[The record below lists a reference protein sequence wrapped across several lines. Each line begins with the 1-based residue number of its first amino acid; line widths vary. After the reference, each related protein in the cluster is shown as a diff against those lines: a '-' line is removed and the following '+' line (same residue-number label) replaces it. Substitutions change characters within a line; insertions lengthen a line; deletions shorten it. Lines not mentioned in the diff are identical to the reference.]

1 LTDKKLESSM
11 STTELN
17 IFSLI
22 NIIINN
28 KFKILISVIFF
39 LSAGIIYVNIY
50 PPTFKAVIKIDQI
63 GYDEISHYSFLNT
76 IKIKNIDGVRKE
88 NEREREDAELISPE
102 KLLEIFVK
110 EFSSLEGLIFSL
122 EKNNPNLYSHI
133 ENDEVSKRELLLQV
147 AKGFNIEEKLSFKKT
162 RLSYLISFGTKD
174 TANAKLILKD
184 ALDYTNKKVNE
195 SLIVEL
201 ENIKNALAN
210 DAVYESKKIAL
221 ETLLYL
227 KNQLL
232 IAEKFEISEP
242 TMERQIIN
250 LLKDNIHWETRRIPH
265 YTLGTNFLIKH
276 IKDLELVMSDLST
289 DETEILNTLG
299 SVGLFSLNPLHQMRQ
314 VARLEEAIR
323 ISPINQNTFKAV
335 EYDIELT
342 DFSKSAIHTLI
353 LIAAFVTGLLFGIFV
368 SVFYSIRSSL

>member
-1 LTDKKLESSM
+1 MTDKKLESSM
-11 STTELN
+11 GTTELN

-28 KFKILISVIFF
+28 KFKILISVLFF

-63 GYDEISHYSFLNT
+63 GYEEISHYSFLNT
-76 IKIKNIDGVRKE
+76 IKINNIDGDLKQKVKE
-88 NEREREDAELISPE
+88 IQDAELISSE
-102 KLLEIFVK
+102 KLLEIFINK
-110 EFSSLEGLIFSL
+110 FSSLEGLIFSL

-133 ENDEVSKRELLLQV
+133 DNDEESKRAVLQQV
-147 AKGFNIEEKLSFKKT
+147 AKGFNIEEELSFKKT
-162 RLSYLISFGTKD
+162 KLSYLISFGTND

-184 ALDYTNKKVNE
+184 ALDYTNQKVNE
-195 SLIVEL
+195 SLNVEL
-201 ENIKNALAN
+201 QNIKNSLAN
-210 DAVYESKKIAL
+210 DAIYESKKIAL

-232 IAEKFEISEP
+232 IAEKFEISDP

-250 LLKDNIHWETRRIPH
+250 LLKDNIREKERIPH
-265 YTLGTNFLIKH
+265 YTLGTNFLNKH
-276 IKDLELVMSDLST
+276 INDLELVMSDFST
-289 DETEILNTLG
+289 DETEILNTLS
-299 SVGLFSLNPLHQMRQ
+299 SVGLFSLNPLHQLRQ

-323 ISPINQNTFKAV
+323 ISPINKNTFKAV
-335 EYDIELT
+335 EYDVELT
-342 DFSKSAIHTLI
+342 DFSKSMIDMLV
-353 LIAAFVTGLLFGIFV
+353 LIAAIVIGLLFGIFV